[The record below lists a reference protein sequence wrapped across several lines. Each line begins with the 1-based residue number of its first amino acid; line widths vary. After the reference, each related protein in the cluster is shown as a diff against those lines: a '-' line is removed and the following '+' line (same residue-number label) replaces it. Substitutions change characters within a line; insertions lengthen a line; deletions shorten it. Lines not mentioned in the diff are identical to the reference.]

1 MSWYTYIKPKKDFC
15 DGFTLERLNAEIDSS
30 TKHIEDSKAL
40 FKGYMIHAYYESP
53 NNNLITYCGIAAKLD
68 QIYIYEKMEVLNG
81 YRRDILSKNKYMY
94 NESTGHLVFNHA
106 DTQQTVENNDE
117 YKDRIISDMFI
128 LSCVK
133 FKKGDVEEDT
143 EMNYLRYSYQNEIDE
158 LLDNLLETADDAAFA
173 TLIEGAEEVL
183 GEDKYYEKYKDDKE

>member
-15 DGFTLERLNAEIDSS
+15 DGFTLKRLNAEIDSS
-30 TKHIEDSKAL
+30 TKHIKDLRAL

-53 NNNLITYCGIAAKLD
+53 NNNLITYCGIGAKLD
-68 QIYIYEKMEVLNG
+68 EIYVYEKMEVLDC
-81 YRRDILSKNKYMY
+81 YRRDILSKDEYMY

-106 DTQQTVENNDE
+106 DTRQTVENNDE

-158 LLDNLLETADDAAFA
+158 LLDNLIETADDAAFA
-173 TLIEGAEEVL
+173 TLVEGAEEVL